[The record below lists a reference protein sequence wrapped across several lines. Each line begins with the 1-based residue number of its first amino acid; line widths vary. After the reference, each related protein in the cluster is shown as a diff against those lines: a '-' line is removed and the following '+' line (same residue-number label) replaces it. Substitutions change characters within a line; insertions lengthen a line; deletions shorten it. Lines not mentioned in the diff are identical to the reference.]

1 MSFIK
6 ARELLRIAEMAKAR
20 YRGVSLRDIM
30 SELSVNER
38 TARRMARELEDLCPR
53 VMIAEDEDRRRWWKL
68 AQVPFIDHRVV
79 NEKELSA
86 LDLAI
91 RRAVRDG
98 AENEVVTLQRVRD
111 HLVASVPR
119 PHARSAEVSSEIMM
133 IANGFACR
141 PGPAARI
148 RQPHLEILF
157 NAFIHPTMIEI
168 TYTSARDP
176 EPRTKLVEPHGVI
189 VGTRHYLVARVTLA
203 DGDRQF
209 KQYRLDRIIGM
220 KGTAN
225 IFERDADF
233 DIETYCTFAF
243 GSYFSDAEH
252 RLVRWRFE
260 PRAAPVAR
268 EFVFHPNQVMTDG
281 DDGSLLVE
289 FTASGWVEMA
299 WHLMSWGSAVEVLE
313 PPDLIDILEQVRRGE
328 VDVLP

>member
-38 TARRMARELEDLCPR
+38 TARRMARELEDLCPK
-53 VMIAEDEDRRRWWKL
+53 VMITEDEDRRRWWKL
-68 AQVPFIDHRVV
+68 TQVPFIDHRVV

-98 AENEVVTLQRVRD
+98 AENEVVTLQRIRD

-119 PHARSAEVSSEIMM
+119 SHARSAEVSSEIMM

-148 RQPHLEILF
+148 RQLHLEILF
-157 NAFIHPTMIEI
+157 NAFIQPTMIEI

-189 VGTRHYLVARVTLA
+189 VGTRHYLVARDTLA
-203 DGDRQF
+203 DADRRF
-209 KQYRLDRIIGM
+209 KQYRMDRIIEM

-225 IFERDADF
+225 IFERDPDF

-243 GSYFSDAEH
+243 GSFFSDAEH

-260 PRAAPVAR
+260 PRAALVAR
-268 EFVFHPNQVMTDG
+268 EFVFHPNQVMTDM

-299 WHLMSWGSAVEVLE
+299 WHLVKWGLAVEVLH
-313 PPDLIDILEQVRRGE
+313 PPELKEMLKRVRRGE
-328 VDVLP
+328 VDILP

>member
-53 VMIAEDEDRRRWWKL
+53 VTITDDDERRRWWKL

-98 AENEVVTLQRVRD
+98 AKNEVVALQRVRD

-148 RQPHLEILF
+148 QKRHLETLF
-157 NAFIHPTMIEI
+157 NAFNHPTMIEI
-168 TYTSARDP
+168 TYTSARNP
-176 EPRTKLVEPHGVI
+176 EPRTKLVEPYGVI
-189 VGTRHYLVARVTLA
+189 VGTRHYLVARDA
-203 DGDRQF
+203 SGDQRF
-209 KQYRLDRIIGM
+209 NQYRLDRIIEM
-220 KGTAN
+220 SGTVD
-225 IFERDADF
+225 IFERDPNF
-233 DIETYCTFAF
+233 DIETYSAGAF
-243 GSYFSDAEH
+243 GSFFSDAER
-252 RLVRWRFE
+252 RLVRWRFN

-268 EFVFHPNQVMTDG
+268 EFVFHPKQVMTDL
-281 DDGSLLVE
+281 DDYSLLVE

-299 WHLMSWGSAVEVLE
+299 WHLVSWGNAVEVLE
-313 PPDLIDILEQVRRGE
+313 PPQLIDILEKVRRGE
-328 VDVLP
+328 VDILP

>member
-38 TARRMARELEDLCPR
+38 TARRMVRELEDLCPK
-53 VMIAEDEDRRRWWKL
+53 VMITDDEDRRRWWKL
-68 AQVPFIDHRVV
+68 TQVPFIDHRVV

-98 AENEVVTLQRVRD
+98 AENEVVALQRVRD

-133 IANGFACR
+133 IANGFAWR
-141 PGPAARI
+141 PGPAARMQ
-148 RQPHLEILF
+148 QPHLETLF

-189 VGTRHYLVARVTLA
+189 VGTRHYLVARDA
-203 DGDRQF
+203 AGDQRF
-209 KQYRLDRIIGM
+209 KQYRLDRIIEM
-220 KGTAN
+220 LGTVD
-225 IFERDADF
+225 IFERDPDF
-233 DIETYCTFAF
+233 DIDTYSARAF
-243 GSYFSDAEH
+243 GSFFSDAEQG
-252 RLVRWRFE
+252 RVRWRFD

-268 EFVFHPNQVMTDG
+268 EFVFHPNQIMTDM

-299 WHLMSWGSAVEVLE
+299 WHLMSWGNAVEVLE
-313 PPDLIDILEQVRRGE
+313 PPELIAILEQVRRGE
-328 VDVLP
+328 VKVLP